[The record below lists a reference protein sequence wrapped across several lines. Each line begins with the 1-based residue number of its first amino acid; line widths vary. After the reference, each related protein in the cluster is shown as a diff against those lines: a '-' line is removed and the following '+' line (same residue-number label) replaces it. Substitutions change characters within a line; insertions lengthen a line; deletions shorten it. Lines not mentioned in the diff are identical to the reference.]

1 MGIDIHNL
9 NFMAH
14 AADLGARFD
23 ATIGIGRQAVFIDD
37 WMLARHRTARGLP
50 PLREAPPQQQA
61 PLKQQATPAA
71 LVSAA
76 PIYFEPMLQQWFG
89 AREVDSVDASPYEQA
104 RLLHDMNLPWPA
116 DGPLAAARGRFDAV
130 LDFGCLEHVFD
141 FPVAWRNC
149 VDLCRV
155 GGHLLHALP
164 ANNLAGHGFYQFSP
178 ELFFNLYR
186 PERGFELKAL
196 YAALKADPS
205 RWWQVAS
212 PLELGRRV
220 NLRNSH
226 EVYLLVLAK
235 KVRETGPLPAPQQS
249 DYAEQAWR
257 SPVVAPWTANSAAS
271 TTALSAPTTGAP
283 ASTTGASAPTTGASA
298 STTGAATL
306 RAGSAAVQTGSS
318 VHPSGS
324 RQAIAARLASIG
336 LIDTAR
342 SLRERLRAIRFS
354 GFELPSP
361 DYRRLDV
368 DKLIARRGEAAA

>member
-14 AADLGARFD
+14 ARDLGARFD
-23 ATIGIGRQAVFIDD
+23 TCIGIGRQAVFIDD
-37 WMLARHRTARGLP
+37 WMLARHRTARGL
-50 PLREAPPQQQA
+50 A
-61 PLKQQATPAA
+61 PLHAEPVTARATG
-71 LVSAA
+71 A
-76 PIYFEPMLQQWFG
+76 PVYFEPMLQQWFG
-89 AREVDSVDASPYEQA
+89 ARVVDSVDASPYEQA
-104 RLLHDMNLPWPA
+104 RLLHDMNLPWPRN
-116 DGPLAAARGRFDAV
+116 GPLAAERGRFDAV

-186 PERGFELKAL
+186 AERGFELQAL
-196 YAALKADPS
+196 YLAVKADPG

-226 EVYLLVLAK
+226 EVYLLVLARK
-235 KVRETGPLPAPQQS
+235 LRQIDPLPAPQQS

-257 SPVVAPWTANSAAS
+257 TPVVARPMI
-271 TTALSAPTTGAP
+271 G
-283 ASTTGASAPTTGASA
+283 
-298 STTGAATL
+298 
-306 RAGSAAVQTGSS
+306 AAVQALGA
-318 VHPSGS
+318 
-324 RQAIAARLASIG
+324 RQAIASRLASLG
-336 LIDTAR
+336 LIDAAR
-342 SLRERLRAIRFS
+342 SLRERLRAIRSS
-354 GFELPSP
+354 GLQLPSP
-361 DYRRLDV
+361 DYRPLDV
-368 DKLIARRGEAAA
+368 DALIGRRREASA